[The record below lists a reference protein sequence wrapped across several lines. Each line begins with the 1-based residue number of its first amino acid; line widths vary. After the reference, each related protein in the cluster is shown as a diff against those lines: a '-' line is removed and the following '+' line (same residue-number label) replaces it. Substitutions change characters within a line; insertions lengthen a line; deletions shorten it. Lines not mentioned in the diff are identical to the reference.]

1 MNDEIVEEIHQ
12 IRARL
17 YEETK
22 DLTDEERIATTRAA
36 SLEVR
41 KRIAKIRA
49 SKKSAN
55 TADQQKIINQ

>member
-22 DLTDEERIATTRAA
+22 DLTNEERIATTRAA
-36 SLEVR
+36 SQEVR
-41 KRIAKIRA
+41 ERIAQIRA
-49 SKKSAN
+49 SKESAN
-55 TADQQKIINQ
+55 TADQRKIVN